1 MLFTDGN
8 PTRAEDLRVFESNIY
23 EVAAVEGID
32 LDAKLTVAAEEIGD
46 QMLAYL
52 LQHGSG
58 DPQAAGRRTIG
69 LSTLV
74 VTPAMRRWH
83 ALHTL
88 ALTFRDAFHNQANE
102 RYRESWRQYVTAA
115 AEARSILFRIGLGFV
130 NEALPRPAKPS
141 VTTMGGSWPAGTYLF
156 QIAWVN
162 ALGQVSAPSE
172 PVTLELADPAAP
184 IVVHPGSVP
193 AAAVGWHVYA
203 GEAGDDVFQQN
214 LETLRLDTAWS
225 PAGSS
230 ILPGELPGSG
240 QFADLYITAS
250 TLAPRG

>member
-1 MLFTDGN
+1 MLFTDAN
-8 PTRAEDLRVFESNIY
+8 PTRAEDLRVFESNIN

-32 LDAKLTVAAEEIGD
+32 LDAKLAIAAEEIGD
-46 QMLAYL
+46 QILAYL
-52 LQHGSG
+52 LQPGSG
-58 DPQAAGRRTIG
+58 DPQSSGRRSIG

-74 VTPAMRRWH
+74 VTPALRRWH

-88 ALTFRDAFHNQANE
+88 ALTFRDAFHNQVSE

-115 AEARSILFRIGLGFV
+115 SEARSVLFRLGLGFV

-141 VTTMGGSWPAGTYLF
+141 VTSMGGSWPVGTYLF
-156 QIAWVN
+156 QVAWVN
-162 ALGQVSAPSE
+162 ARGQTSAPSE
-172 PVTLELADPAAP
+172 PVTLELTDPAAP

-193 AAAVGWHVYA
+193 STAVGWHVYA

-214 LETLRLDTAWS
+214 LETLSLDTDWS

-240 QFADLYITAS
+240 QFADIYITAS